1 MAPVPR
7 TSSPSKGKTRTYSC
21 KTCGKRHAAPTG
33 LNCRAAMVA
42 THSSLRGTAAARRT
56 VSKRTPASTRRSSTV
71 SGRGQ
76 PFPMP
81 AKRRPGPIP
90 SSSQPVSSVYS
101 GSESESLQDFL
112 PVGVSPTSGHEG
124 GRAIRRK
131 RPAASGYTLPP
142 PKRSAHHT
150 MSPRLAS
157 PSPVRPG
164 SSSSGSVADGGLS
177 MVLAQL
183 SAMQDANRREMDR
196 IEREGR
202 AERRQMQLE
211 AAASAE
217 GLRAA
222 IADLGRRQTGGSTD
236 VPPTKNTV
244 ASDGHAPNALS
255 AVSQPASSANESG
268 RRPSSPKRQDA
279 QTGSGPS
286 TTPVPSTSKGAPA
299 VSTRTGTHTLSLE
312 RQPPVLDIHPEDLA
326 ADDTPI
332 QSLRRHEST
341 SNIAAILLK
350 EAGLE
355 AVVLDKTSKK
365 SKHRRRKEAKWPND
379 YVFRLDQYDAPSF
392 DSLNCTEFVS
402 GYLSIMEEVTPVIPA
417 NARLLAHIEY
427 LRQLMDDCASME
439 CSQVRMVHRLVLQ
452 EIELKRLDWDNAQAR
467 KEKKSL
473 AVQRVGR
480 LGDAAYVSWA
490 EESLSIV
497 AQPCQPYQ

>member
-33 LNCRAAMVA
+33 LNCRAATVA

-112 PVGVSPTSGHEG
+112 PVGVSPTSGREG

-131 RPAASGYTLPP
+131 RPAASGYALPP
-142 PKRSAHHT
+142 PKRSARHT
-150 MSPRLAS
+150 MSPRLTS

-312 RQPPVLDIHPEDLA
+312 GQPP
-326 ADDTPI
+326 
-332 QSLRRHEST
+332 
-341 SNIAAILLK
+341 
-350 EAGLE
+350 GLGH
-355 AVVLDKTSKK
+355 SP
-365 SKHRRRKEAKWPND
+365 RGFGCR
-379 YVFRLDQYDAPSF
+379 
-392 DSLNCTEFVS
+392 
-402 GYLSIMEEVTPVIPA
+402 
-417 NARLLAHIEY
+417 
-427 LRQLMDDCASME
+427 
-439 CSQVRMVHRLVLQ
+439 
-452 EIELKRLDWDNAQAR
+452 
-467 KEKKSL
+467 
-473 AVQRVGR
+473 
-480 LGDAAYVSWA
+480 
-490 EESLSIV
+490 
-497 AQPCQPYQ
+497 